1 MKNLL
6 NRFLYSVQAKIT
18 LLLLA
23 ISIIPLSVASI
34 LIVNQT
40 TKATE
45 KQVQDTQTKITE
57 INTYYIDNWF
67 LQKINSIESLIDTY
81 PELQSEDTDQII
93 PLLQILSVVDK
104 DVKWYSYLDADG
116 YAIDTLGRETNIST
130 QDHFHFTKDTKEVY
144 ISDIVK
150 DIKTNENIL
159 IIDVPII
166 GKNNQFIGIIQA
178 ILDPHEIVQL
188 INTIDLGDSG
198 YGYLVSK
205 TGTIL
210 AHPNKELIGTL
221 VSDSISKM
229 DQFKKTILEKTS
241 GYTSFEQNMIAFE
254 QIGIT
259 GWQLHISA
267 PEKAIFATINKSK
280 VVTASILL
288 ISMLAVSVVA
298 YLLTNYMVKQ
308 MKDIMNIM
316 ENVSA
321 GDLTKRLV
329 SKGKNEITYLRKNI
343 NDMLDSFS
351 TLTKKISIAAEEVV
365 TSANKLQ
372 FESDQSNE
380 VSHKITNSTNVIVEG
395 AKGQLEASKQTSLS
409 TEEMASGVQRIADT
423 SIQIS
428 TLASN
433 VINEVHRGSDEVAQA
448 INQIH
453 FVSDSVKNSVTT
465 VRELEEKST
474 SVHGIVDLI
483 SHIADE
489 INLLALNATI
499 EAARAGEHGKG
510 FSVVANEV
518 KKLANQT
525 GEATTNIQAILED
538 ITTSTKT
545 SANAMENS
553 LQEVNS
559 GVAQVQNIEH
569 LFQSILRSFEEV
581 SNEIQEI
588 STVSEKIAAGTEEV
602 AASVQDA
609 VQTNE
614 NSLNELNEISLYISN
629 QVQSSSSIV
638 SASKALNDM
647 ATDLQQL
654 ILNLKYEK
662 G

>member
-6 NRFLYSVQAKIT
+6 NRFLYSVQAKVT

-34 LIVNQT
+34 LIVDQM

-45 KQVQDTQTKITE
+45 KQVQDTQTKIAE

-67 LQKINSIESLIDTY
+67 LQKINSIESLIGTY

-104 DVKWYSYLDADG
+104 DVKWYSYVDADG

-130 QDHFHFTKDTKEVY
+130 QDHFHFTKNTKEVY
-144 ISDIVK
+144 ISDMVK

-166 GKNNQFIGIIQA
+166 GKNNRFIGIIQA

-188 INTIDLGDSG
+188 INTIELGDSG

-210 AHPNKELIGTL
+210 AHPNKKLIGTL

-229 DQFKKTILEKTS
+229 DQFEKAILEKTS

-267 PEKAIFATINKSK
+267 PEKAIFATVNKSK
-280 VVTASILL
+280 VATASILL
-288 ISMLAVSVVA
+288 LSLLTVSVVA
-298 YLLTNYMVKQ
+298 YLLTKYMVKQ
-308 MKDIMNIM
+308 MKDIINIM

-329 SKGKNEITYLRKNI
+329 SKGKDEITHLRKNI

-351 TLTKKISIAAEEVV
+351 TLTTKISIATNEVV

-372 FESDQSNE
+372 VESDRSTE
-380 VSHKITNSTNVIVEG
+380 ISHKITNSTHVIFEG

-409 TEEMASGVQRIADT
+409 TEEMASGIQRIADT
-423 SIQIS
+423 SIQIA

-453 FVSDSVKNSVTT
+453 FVSHSVENSVTT

-474 SVHGIVDLI
+474 SVHEIVGLI
-483 SHIADE
+483 SHIANE

-510 FSVVANEV
+510 FSVVASEV

-525 GEATTNIQAILED
+525 NVATTNIQAILED
-538 ITTSTKT
+538 ITTSTRT
-545 SANAMENS
+545 SAHAMENS
-553 LQEVNS
+553 LQEVNN
-559 GVAQVQNIEH
+559 GVAQVQNIDH
-569 LFQSILRSFEEV
+569 LFQSILRSFEDV
-581 SNEIQEI
+581 TTEIQEI
-588 STVSEKIAAGTEEV
+588 STVSEEIAAGTEEV
-602 AASVQDA
+602 AAGTQDA
-609 VQTNE
+609 VHTNE
-614 NSLNELNEISLYISN
+614 NSLNELNEISSYILG
-629 QVQSSSSIV
+629 QVQSSSSIA

-647 ATDLQQL
+647 AADLQQL
-654 ILNLKYEK
+654 IHQFKV
-662 G
+662 

>member
-6 NRFLYSVQAKIT
+6 NRFLYSVQAKVT

-34 LIVNQT
+34 LIVDQM

-45 KQVQDTQTKITE
+45 KQVQDTQTKIAE

-67 LQKINSIESLIDTY
+67 LQKINSIESLIGTY

-104 DVKWYSYLDADG
+104 DVKWYSYVDADG

-130 QDHFHFTKDTKEVY
+130 QDHFHFTKNTKEVY
-144 ISDIVK
+144 ISDMVK

-166 GKNNQFIGIIQA
+166 GKNNRFIGIIQA

-188 INTIDLGDSG
+188 INTIELGDSG

-210 AHPNKELIGTL
+210 AHPNEKLIGTL

-229 DQFKKTILEKTS
+229 DQFEKAILEKTS

-267 PEKAIFATINKSK
+267 PEKAIFATVNKSK
-280 VVTASILL
+280 VATASILL
-288 ISMLAVSVVA
+288 LSLLTVSVVA
-298 YLLTNYMVKQ
+298 YLLTKYMVKQ
-308 MKDIMNIM
+308 MKDIINIM

-329 SKGKNEITYLRKNI
+329 SKGKDEITHLRKNI

-351 TLTKKISIAAEEVV
+351 TLATKIGIATNEVV

-372 FESDQSNE
+372 VESDRSTE
-380 VSHKITNSTNVIVEG
+380 ISHKITNSTHVIVEG

-409 TEEMASGVQRIADT
+409 TEEMASGIQRIADT
-423 SIQIS
+423 SIQIA

-453 FVSDSVKNSVTT
+453 FASHSVENSVTT

-474 SVHGIVDLI
+474 SVHEIVGLI

-510 FSVVANEV
+510 FSVVASEV

-525 GEATTNIQAILED
+525 NVATTNIQAILED
-538 ITTSTKT
+538 ITTSTRT
-545 SANAMENS
+545 SAHAMENS
-553 LQEVNS
+553 LQEVNN
-559 GVAQVQNIEH
+559 GVAQVQNIDH
-569 LFQSILRSFEEV
+569 LFQSILRSFEDV
-581 SNEIQEI
+581 TTEIQEI
-588 STVSEKIAAGTEEV
+588 STVSEEIAAGTEEV
-602 AASVQDA
+602 AAGTQDA
-609 VQTNE
+609 VHTNE
-614 NSLNELNEISLYISN
+614 NSLNELNEISSYILG
-629 QVQSSSSIV
+629 QVQSSSSIA

-647 ATDLQQL
+647 AADLQQL
-654 ILNLKYEK
+654 IHQFKV
-662 G
+662 